1 MVFERNRRSRLE
13 KTALFL
19 LQMLACA
26 LLHAVTSPV
35 ITHAQVM
42 AGTSVYVRQDTDR
55 TTVIAP
61 RLHVG
66 APVDDRTRVDLVY
79 TADVWTSASVDIRA
93 SASKPVTEQRDEIDA
108 TVSHEW
114 EDLSLSGTYRYSHEY
129 DYESHGASLT
139 GAYSF
144 ADKAAT
150 LDFRLSAAFDDV
162 GRAGDPN
169 FDRNVRNLAARVG
182 ITQLL
187 DRQTFVQVL
196 YEIMDSH
203 GFNSSAYRFIALG
216 SPNGLCAVGLDAPK
230 GSTLSPRPA
239 FCFPETLPI
248 DRLKHAFAL
257 NFRRALGEQFSVG
270 LGYRFFIDSWG
281 VMSHTGLLELGY
293 LVDPQLLI
301 ALRYRFY
308 QQGDS
313 KYYKR
318 LFESDDINLNYYTND
333 KEMSSFMS
341 HRLALDIEKSFELDK
356 PGHLLTVVMS
366 VAPSLFLYSDFA
378 PLTSIRAIE
387 VTLATVLKL

>member
-1 MVFERNRRSRLE
+1 MQL
-13 KTALFL
+13 
-19 LQMLACA
+19 LACG
-26 LLHAVTSPV
+26 LLHAVTGHA
-35 ITHAQVM
+35 HAQVM
-42 AGTSVYVRQDTDR
+42 AGTSIYVRQDTDR

-108 TVSHEW
+108 TVTHEW
-114 EDLSLSGTYRYSHEY
+114 EDLSLSAAYRYSHEY

-150 LDFRLSAAFDDV
+150 LDFRLSAGFDDV

-187 DRQTFVQVL
+187 DSQTFVQVL
-196 YEIMDSH
+196 YEIMDAH

-216 SPNGLCAVGLDAPK
+216 SPNGLCGVGLDAPP
-230 GSTLSPRPA
+230 GSKLTPQPQ
-239 FCFPETLPI
+239 FCFPETLPT

-257 NFRRALGEQFSVG
+257 NFRRALGEHVSVG
-270 LGYRFFIDSWG
+270 LGYRFFIDNWG
-281 VMSHTGLLELGY
+281 IMSHTGVLELGY
-293 LVDPQLLI
+293 LIDPELLI
-301 ALRYRFY
+301 SLRYRFY

-313 KYYKR
+313 KYYKK
-318 LFESDDINLNYYTND
+318 LFERDDYTLTYYTND

-341 HRLALDIEKSFELDK
+341 HRVALDIEKSFELDQAN
-356 PGHLLTVVMS
+356 HLLTVVFS
-366 VAPSLFLYSDFA
+366 VAPSIFLYSDFK
-378 PLTSIRAIE
+378 PLRSIQALE